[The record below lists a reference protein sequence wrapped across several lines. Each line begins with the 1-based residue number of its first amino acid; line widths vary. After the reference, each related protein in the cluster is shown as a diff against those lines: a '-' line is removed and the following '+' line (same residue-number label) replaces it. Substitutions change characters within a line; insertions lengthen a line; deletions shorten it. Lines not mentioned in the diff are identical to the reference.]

1 MIRKFETLE
10 YIKDNFTIDST
21 SYDLI
26 SEIIDYFLWDTNA
39 FIKILNNSRID
50 ITIEEM
56 QENNLLNKKKV
67 RC

>member
-10 YIKDNFTIDST
+10 YIKDNFTIDNT

-26 SEIIDYFLWDTNA
+26 SEIIDYFLWDVNA

-56 QENNLLNKKKV
+56 QENNLLNK
-67 RC
+67 

>member
-56 QENNLLNKKKV
+56 QENNLLNK
-67 RC
+67 

>member
-10 YIKDNFTIDST
+10 YIKDNFTIDNT

-26 SEIIDYFLWDTNA
+26 SEIIDYFLWDVNT

-56 QENNLLNKKKV
+56 KENNLLNK
-67 RC
+67 

>member
-1 MIRKFETLE
+1 MIRKYETLE

-26 SEIIDYFLWDTNA
+26 SEIIDYFLYDTDR
-39 FIKILNNSRID
+39 FIEILNNSRID

-56 QENNLLNKKKV
+56 KENNLLNK
-67 RC
+67 